1 MEPKPRDSF
10 DRWWWRCK
18 AFFLAGIAVGAVH
31 LAVLGIRP
39 GVAAPLQPWSQV
51 VARGLDAALL
61 IPRIGLVV
69 CWIGLLLNS
78 ARLPDSDRRGLF
90 VFTAW
95 YLVLNLA
102 FVLPTSAPTLLY
114 VLVCLANLAF
124 LVLMIWYLAKSAGEE
139 IQKQIDAKLGIK
151 RPKSH
156 DDADLAPVT
165 GEVAKSG
172 A

>member
-18 AFFLAGIAVGAVH
+18 AFFLAGIAVRAVH

-39 GVAAPLQPWSQV
+39 GVDAPLQPWSQV
-51 VARGLDAALL
+51 VARVLDAALL

-78 ARLPDSDRRGLF
+78 ARLSVSDRLGLF

-95 YLVLNLA
+95 YLVLNLQFALPRNAPA
-102 FVLPTSAPTLLY
+102 FLY
-114 VLVCLANLAF
+114 VLVGVAGVAF
-124 LVLMIWYLAKSAGEE
+124 FVLMIWYLAKSAGEQT
-139 IQKQIDAKLGIK
+139 QKQIDAKFGIK
-151 RPKSH
+151 RPKPH
-156 DDADLAPVT
+156 AGA
-165 GEVAKSG
+165 GEVARSG